1 MCVRV
6 RLHRSCS
13 DAAGDEN
20 DAEPNG
26 DAADEGDDALV
37 MMALHPSPH
46 AFPYVGPHSS
56 HISRFI
62 FSLSSHPH
70 PMNSHPMKVM
80 MADPAVKERMK
91 RMLSK
96 LGSDSA
102 LGGGSALADDP
113 DALDKIFERMQDPE
127 TIEKLQEYAKS
138 DAFRER
144 MQTLAADEGFS
155 KAASEYAGEMRS
167 EIESEMQGS
176 TSVAG
181 MPSALDDEDDE
192 EEEL

>member
-1 MCVRV
+1 
-6 RLHRSCS
+6 
-13 DAAGDEN
+13 
-20 DAEPNG
+20 
-26 DAADEGDDALV
+26 
-37 MMALHPSPH
+37 
-46 AFPYVGPHSS
+46 
-56 HISRFI
+56 
-62 FSLSSHPH
+62 
-70 PMNSHPMKVM
+70 MKVM